1 MWIVRLALRRPY
13 TTAIFSLL
21 ILLMGALSVMRMPV
35 DILPTIDIP
44 VVSVVWTYNGLSAE
58 EMERRV
64 IRNTEQI
71 YSTTVGGIEKG
82 MSTTFLILSKQNDL
96 DASKADELQAN
107 VGYAKAITA
116 LEQASGNLLE
126 ARGFAG
132 PRLIF

>member
-13 TTAIFSLL
+13 TTAILSLL
-21 ILLMGALSVMRMPV
+21 ILLLGALSMMRMPV

-71 YSTTVGGIEKG
+71 YSTTVGGIEHID
-82 MSTTFLILSKQNDL
+82 STS
-96 DASKADELQAN
+96 LQS
-107 VGYAKAITA
+107 VG
-116 LEQASGNLLE
+116 LL
-126 ARGFAG
+126 RV
-132 PRLIF
+132 